1 MPIYEVVLGIV
12 LTTMVG
18 ILFVSPIYL
27 FERYIL
33 WDALD
38 EYIDSTVIK
47 AVACVVI
54 NVAIFLI
61 GYATVLATAGY
72 KIQQA
77 NSHEN
82 VRRLCC
88 LRLRQRGVIKMEKC
102 CKESRRQRTFLA
114 VTQTVSSGMR

>member
-1 MPIYEVVLGIV
+1 MPIYEVALGIV

-33 WDALD
+33 WDTLD

-47 AVACVVI
+47 VVACVII

-61 GYATVLATAGY
+61 GYATVLAT
-72 KIQQA
+72 
-77 NSHEN
+77 
-82 VRRLCC
+82 
-88 LRLRQRGVIKMEKC
+88 ME
-102 CKESRRQRTFLA
+102 
-114 VTQTVSSGMR
+114 V

>member
-1 MPIYEVVLGIV
+1 MLIYEVALGIV

-33 WDALD
+33 WEILD

-47 AVACVVI
+47 AVACAVI

-61 GYATVLATAGY
+61 GYVVVLATTGY
-72 KIQQA
+72 S
-77 NSHEN
+77 N
-82 VRRLCC
+82 
-88 LRLRQRGVIKMEKC
+88 G
-102 CKESRRQRTFLA
+102 
-114 VTQTVSSGMR
+114 

>member
-1 MPIYEVVLGIV
+1 MPIYEVALGIV

-33 WDALD
+33 WATLD

-61 GYATVLATAGY
+61 GYVVVLVTVGY
-72 KIQQA
+72 
-77 NSHEN
+77 NN
-82 VRRLCC
+82 
-88 LRLRQRGVIKMEKC
+88 G
-102 CKESRRQRTFLA
+102 
-114 VTQTVSSGMR
+114 

>member
-1 MPIYEVVLGIV
+1 MPIYEVALGIV

-33 WDALD
+33 WEILD

-47 AVACVVI
+47 VVACAVI

-61 GYATVLATAGY
+61 GRVVVLATAGY
-72 KIQQA
+72 K
-77 NSHEN
+77 N
-82 VRRLCC
+82 
-88 LRLRQRGVIKMEKC
+88 G
-102 CKESRRQRTFLA
+102 
-114 VTQTVSSGMR
+114 

>member
-33 WDALD
+33 WDTLD

-47 AVACVVI
+47 AVACAAI
-54 NVAIFLI
+54 NVVIFLI
-61 GYATVLATAGY
+61 GCVVVLATAGY
-72 KIQQA
+72 K
-77 NSHEN
+77 N
-82 VRRLCC
+82 
-88 LRLRQRGVIKMEKC
+88 G
-102 CKESRRQRTFLA
+102 
-114 VTQTVSSGMR
+114 

>member
-1 MPIYEVVLGIV
+1 MPIYEVALGIV

-18 ILFVSPIYL
+18 ILFVSPIYM

-33 WDALD
+33 WEILD

-61 GYATVLATAGY
+61 GYATVL
-72 KIQQA
+72 
-77 NSHEN
+77 S
-82 VRRLCC
+82 
-88 LRLRQRGVIKMEKC
+88 
-102 CKESRRQRTFLA
+102 
-114 VTQTVSSGMR
+114 TVEV

>member
-1 MPIYEVVLGIV
+1 MLIYEVALGIV

-33 WDALD
+33 WNGLN

-47 AVACVVI
+47 VVACAVI

-61 GYATVLATAGY
+61 GYVVVLATAGY
-72 KIQQA
+72 K
-77 NSHEN
+77 N
-82 VRRLCC
+82 
-88 LRLRQRGVIKMEKC
+88 G
-102 CKESRRQRTFLA
+102 
-114 VTQTVSSGMR
+114 

>member
-1 MPIYEVVLGIV
+1 MPVYEVALGIV

-18 ILFVSPIYL
+18 MLFVSPIYL

-47 AVACVVI
+47 VVACAVI

-61 GYATVLATAGY
+61 GYATVFATV
-72 KIQQA
+72 
-77 NSHEN
+77 E
-82 VRRLCC
+82 V
-88 LRLRQRGVIKMEKC
+88 
-102 CKESRRQRTFLA
+102 
-114 VTQTVSSGMR
+114 

>member
-1 MPIYEVVLGIV
+1 MPIYEVALGIV

-33 WDALD
+33 WDTLD

-47 AVACVVI
+47 VVACAVI

-61 GYATVLATAGY
+61 GYVVVLATAGY
-72 KIQQA
+72 K
-77 NSHEN
+77 N
-82 VRRLCC
+82 
-88 LRLRQRGVIKMEKC
+88 G
-102 CKESRRQRTFLA
+102 
-114 VTQTVSSGMR
+114 